1 MIEKLKKH
9 LLLLNRK
16 ITQNREINR
25 MKKCPDHTVQIILEA
40 LQAVRSNTCNQVDRE
55 AFERCESYRKNLL
68 NSDEKISFGVFGLN
82 KVQTIGE
89 ICRKASSPKIWCQ
102 FLYMLTKNSSSKN
115 ILEIGTNLGV
125 SGSYLLEAIAGNP
138 QAKLT
143 TMEGVPQL
151 CKISSR
157 RFSEIVNTDKFEIVE
172 GLYKDTFP
180 KIIQKTIPFD
190 LIFIDG
196 NHQED
201 ATLDY
206 FYKLKSGIKQKAVFI
221 FDDINWSNGMKSAW
235 KTIKKDE
242 NVAFS
247 IDLWKQGLAV
257 VDSTIVVK
265 HTEYKLFLA
274 Y

>member
-1 MIEKLKKH
+1 
-9 LLLLNRK
+9 
-16 ITQNREINR
+16 
-25 MKKCPDHTVQIILEA
+25 
-40 LQAVRSNTCNQVDRE
+40 
-55 AFERCESYRKNLL
+55 
-68 NSDEKISFGVFGLN
+68 
-82 KVQTIGE
+82 
-89 ICRKASSPKIWCQ
+89 
-102 FLYMLTKNSSSKN
+102 
-115 ILEIGTNLGV
+115 
-125 SGSYLLEAIAGNP
+125 
-138 QAKLT
+138 
-143 TMEGVPQL
+143 
-151 CKISSR
+151 
-157 RFSEIVNTDKFEIVE
+157 VE